1 MPRRPRRNHAPAFK
15 AEVALAA
22 LRGEGTV
29 TELARRFEVHPA
41 QVREWKQTLETEAA
55 AVFAGPAAAPDADAD
70 ADADADEDPARLQ
83 AKIGRA
89 KIGQLRMEND
99 FLTKSLRRL
108 R

>member
-1 MPRRPRRNHAPAFK
+1 MARRPRRNLAPAFK

-41 QVREWKQTLETEAA
+41 QVREWRRKLATEAA
-55 AVFAGPAAAPDADAD
+55 AVFAGSAAAPAPEADD
-70 ADADADEDPARLQ
+70 DPAPLQ
-83 AKIGRA
+83 AKIGR
-89 KIGQLRMEND
+89 LTMEND
-99 FLTKSLRRL
+99 FLAKALRRL